1 MGILKEG
8 TFVTFSEF
16 EVFNN
21 NTSDFLEWIDGQI
34 YVLAS
39 PSTAHQRVSRD
50 LLILFHLFFAKKECE
65 VLAAPFDV
73 KLIKDDLEPQLVI
86 PDLVVI
92 CDKSGLNEKRYE
104 GVPSLIIEILSPS
117 NQYHDL
123 VIKMNLYAKFGVKE
137 YWIVNPLTKSISIYT
152 LDESQHYIQA
162 AVEKYGV
169 IQSKSFND
177 LSVDLDDL
185 FTV

>member
-1 MGILKEG
+1 MVFKFI
-8 TFVTFSEF
+8 TFTEF
-16 EVFNN
+16 EVINN
-21 NTSDFLEWIDGQI
+21 STDELLEWIDGQI

-39 PSTAHQRVSRD
+39 PSTAHQRVSIRSSS
-50 LLILFHLFFAKKECE
+50 IFFKYFRKSECE

-73 KLIKDDLEPQLVI
+73 KLTKEELESQLVI

-117 NQYHDL
+117 NQHHDL
-123 VIKMNLYAKFGVKE
+123 LIKMNLYAKFGVKE
-137 YWIVNPLTKSISIYT
+137 YWIVDPITKSISIYA
-152 LDESQHYIQA
+152 LDDTNHYIQA
-162 AVEKYGV
+162 AVKTNSLIESRLFK
-169 IQSKSFND
+169 D

-185 FTV
+185 FDF